1 MELTRGGHGVRSN
14 VLEEIESLDP
24 ERDFARISYLSICFD
39 FPWDVAHA
47 LDLALLKGSCVPSIS
62 GLQARTGEFVERTQK
77 RYDDTLLI
85 LAELLESGYDSERG
99 RAAQRQMNRIHHRFA
114 IANDDYLYI
123 LSTSVVEPIRFNAR
137 FGWRP
142 YSEKEKR
149 AYFHLWAAIAHRMA
163 IQAVPSTLEDLERFH
178 DAYERERFAFS
189 PGNRANAVAM
199 VEMFGGWY
207 PGPVRPAVRAGIR
220 ALLADEVLDALGL
233 ARPKPVT
240 RGLVEAV
247 LRLRARL
254 LRIGPRR
261 TQPFLQTRRRNRT
274 YPGGYR
280 VEQLG
285 PAAPPWLHEQTA
297 APGGEGG

>member
-1 MELTRGGHGVRSN
+1 VARSH

-39 FPWDVAHA
+39 FPWDVTHA

-62 GLQARTGEFVERTQK
+62 GLQAGTGEFVERTQK

-99 RAAQRQMNRIHHRFA
+99 RAAQRQMNRLHHRFP

-142 YSEKEKR
+142 YSERER
-149 AYFHLWAAIAHRMA
+149 QAYFNLWTAIARRMA
-163 IQAVPSTLEDLERFH
+163 IRAIPPTLADLERFH
-178 DAYERERFAFS
+178 DDYERERFAFS

-199 VEMFGGWY
+199 IEMFSGWY
-207 PGPVRPAVRAGIR
+207 PLPLRPAVRAGIR

-233 ARPKPVT
+233 ARPSGLT
-240 RGLVEAV
+240 RGLVEGI

-261 TQPFLQTRRRNRT
+261 TRPFLHTRRRHRS
-274 YPGGYR
+274 YPAGYR
-280 VEQLG
+280 VEELG
-285 PAAPPWLHEQTA
+285 P
-297 APGGEGG
+297 GDGR

>member
-1 MELTRGGHGVRSN
+1 MARSN
-14 VLEEIESLDP
+14 VLEEIASLDP
-24 ERDFARISYLSICFD
+24 EREFARISYLSICFD

-99 RAAQRQMNRIHHRFA
+99 RAAQRQMNRMHHRFA

-137 FGWRP
+137 FGWRL
-142 YSEKEKR
+142 YSEKEKL

-163 IQAVPSTLEDLERFH
+163 IKAIPSTFGDLERFH
-178 DAYERERFAFS
+178 DEYERTRFAFS
-189 PGNRANAVAM
+189 PSNRANAVAM
-199 VEMFGGWY
+199 VEMFSGWY
-207 PGPVRPAVRAGIR
+207 PFPFRPAVRAGIR
-220 ALLADEVLDALGL
+220 ALLADEVLDALRL
-233 ARPKPVT
+233 ARPRPGT
-240 RGLVEAV
+240 RGLVEGV

-261 TQPFLQTRRRNRT
+261 TRPFMQTLQRNRT
-274 YPGGYR
+274 YPHCYR
-280 VEQLG
+280 VEDLG
-285 PAAPPWLHEQTA
+285 AAKPAWLHEETA
-297 APGGEGG
+297 APGGESG

>member
-1 MELTRGGHGVRSN
+1 MARSR

-39 FPWDVAHA
+39 FPWDVTNA

-62 GLQARTGEFVERTQK
+62 GLQARTGEFVERTQR

-99 RAAQRQMNRIHHRFA
+99 RAAQRQMNRMHHRFQ

-142 YSEKEKR
+142 YSEQERR
-149 AYFHLWAAIAHRMA
+149 AYFELWAEIGRRMA
-163 IQAVPSTLEDLERFH
+163 IDGIPTTLADLERFH
-178 DAYERERFAFS
+178 DEYERERFAFS
-189 PGNRANAVAM
+189 PSNRANAVAM
-199 VEMFGGWY
+199 IEMFGGWY
-207 PGPVRPAVRAGIR
+207 PAPLRPAVRAGIR
-220 ALLADEVLDALGL
+220 ALLGGDVLDALGL
-233 ARPKPVT
+233 PRANRVT
-240 RGLVEAV
+240 RGVVEGM
-247 LRLRARL
+247 LRLRASL

-261 TQPFLQTRRRNRT
+261 TRPFLHTRRPQRS
-274 YPGGYR
+274 YPDGYR
-280 VEQLG
+280 VAELG
-285 PAAPPWLHEQTA
+285 AAAPSWLHAERA
-297 APGGEGG
+297 AADGESR

>member
-1 MELTRGGHGVRSN
+1 MKLMARSN
-14 VLEEIESLDP
+14 VLDEIESLDP

-39 FPWDVAHA
+39 FPWDVAHS

-99 RAAQRQMNRIHHRFA
+99 RAAQRQMNRIHHRFP

-149 AYFHLWAAIAHRMA
+149 AYFQLWAAIGHRMA
-163 IQAVPSTLEDLERFH
+163 IKAIPPSLADLERFH
-178 DAYERERFAFS
+178 DDYERERFAFS
-189 PGNRANAVAM
+189 PSNRANAAAM
-199 VEMFGGWY
+199 IEMFSGWY
-207 PGPVRPAVRAGIR
+207 PAPFRPAVRPGIR

-233 ARPKPVT
+233 ARPNPVT
-240 RGLVEAV
+240 RGLVEGI
-247 LRLRARL
+247 LRLRAHL
-254 LRIGPRR
+254 LRVGPRR
-261 TQPFLQTRRRNRT
+261 ARPFLQTRRRHRT
-274 YPGGYR
+274 YPEGYR
-280 VEQLG
+280 VEELG
-285 PAAPPWLHEQTA
+285 AAAPAWLHEESA
-297 APGGEGG
+297 APDGGVG

>member
-1 MELTRGGHGVRSN
+1 METPSV
-14 VLEEIESLDP
+14 VLPEIEALDP

-39 FPWDVAHA
+39 FPWDVTHS

-62 GLQARTGEFVERTQK
+62 GLQARTGEFVERTQR

-99 RAAQRQMNRIHHRFA
+99 RAAQRQMNRMHHRFP

-142 YSEKEKR
+142 YSEIEKR
-149 AYFHLWAAIAHRMA
+149 AYFNLWAAIARRMG
-163 IQAVPSTLEDLERFH
+163 IRDVPRTLAELERYH
-178 DAYERERFAFS
+178 DDYERDRFAFS
-189 PGNRANAVAM
+189 PSNRANAVAM
-199 VEMFGGWY
+199 IEMFGGWY
-207 PGPVRPAVRAGIR
+207 PAPLRPAVRAAIR
-220 ALLADEVLDALGL
+220 GLLADEVLDALGL
-233 ARPKPVT
+233 PRPSVRT
-240 RGLVEAV
+240 RALVEGL

-261 TQPFLQTRRRNRT
+261 ARPFLHTSRRQRS
-274 YPGGYR
+274 YPHGYR
-280 VEQLG
+280 IEELG
-285 PAAPPWLHEQTA
+285 PR
-297 APGGEGG
+297 

>member
-1 MELTRGGHGVRSN
+1 MARSN

-99 RAAQRQMNRIHHRFA
+99 RAAQRQMNRLHHRFA

-142 YSEKEKR
+142 YSWKEKQ

-163 IQAVPSTLEDLERFH
+163 IKAIPSTFEDLERFH
-178 DAYERERFAFS
+178 DDYERKHFAFS
-189 PGNRANAVAM
+189 PSNRANAVAM

-207 PGPVRPAVRAGIR
+207 PAPFRPAVRAGIR
-220 ALLADEVLDALGL
+220 ALLADDVLDALGL
-233 ARPKPVT
+233 ARPGPVT
-240 RGLVEAV
+240 RALVEGA

-261 TQPFLQTRRRNRT
+261 TRPFMQTRQRNRT
-274 YPGGYR
+274 YPHGHR
-280 VEQLG
+280 VEELG
-285 PAAPPWLHEQTA
+285 AAKPAWLHEETA
-297 APGGEGG
+297 APGDEGR